1 MNSLNKKA
9 QKSISAIL
17 ATVCGAASIVT
28 VASVAPSPALASRNL
43 FSCSAEGL
51 IVQVRRLRNGTF
63 RYEAYNIPTNMRR
76 PDLVL
81 NNGTVRRDLKGDT
94 YYSFTNGTYRYV
106 AIQDQGYGK
115 VIVYNNNRVIA
126 KKYCGDV

>member
-1 MNSLNKKA
+1 
-9 QKSISAIL
+9 
-17 ATVCGAASIVT
+17 
-28 VASVAPSPALASRNL
+28 
-43 FSCSAEGL
+43 
-51 IVQVRRLRNGTF
+51 
-63 RYEAYNIPTNMRR
+63 MRR